1 MRSLFR
7 NKQTF
12 YYALYGSETDV
23 IDSNGNL
30 TGEKSLTYDN
40 IVEMRA
46 NIAPVTGTALIEQFG
61 IDSRYSRLISTT
73 DMDCPLAETS
83 VLWIGIPTTDAP
95 NYKVVAVRRSINSVR
110 ILVTEIQRGKPVA

>member
-12 YYALYGSETDV
+12 YYALYGSEADV

-30 TGEKSLTYDN
+30 TGEKALTYDN

-46 NIAPVTGTALIEQFG
+46 NIAPATGTALIEQFG